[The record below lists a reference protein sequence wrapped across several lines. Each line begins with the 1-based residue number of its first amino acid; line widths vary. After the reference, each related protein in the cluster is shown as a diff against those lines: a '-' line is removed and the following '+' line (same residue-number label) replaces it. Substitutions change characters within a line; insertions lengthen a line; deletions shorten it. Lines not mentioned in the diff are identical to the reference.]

1 MFNGADT
8 KKIKLSVIIPAYN
21 EAENVAGLH
30 QSLQEALRNINISSE
45 LIFINDGSTD
55 NTLAELKKLKP
66 VKIINFRRN
75 CGQTAALDAGIKE
88 ASGEIIITMDAD
100 GQNDPEDIPLLL
112 DKLNEG
118 YDVVS
123 GWRWQRK
130 DKLMKKF
137 CSRGANFLRKF
148 LVNDGIHDS
157 GCTLKAYRRECFD
170 RVDLY
175 GEMHRFI
182 PAILRWR
189 GFKIGEVKVNHL
201 PRKKGRTKYNWKR
214 IPNGFLDMLSVWFWR
229 KYSDRPLHLFGSV
242 GLFFGI
248 IGSLILIV
256 LLTLRA
262 FSVVSLTGRIWPLI
276 AVFFILMGIQ
286 FFVSGILADITVK
299 NHYKVTKQE
308 PYQIKEIIEQ

>member
-1 MFNGADT
+1 MVNDNDT
-8 KKIKLSVIIPAYN
+8 KKIKLSVVIPAYN
-21 EAENVAGLH
+21 EAENVTTLH
-30 QSLQEALRNINISSE
+30 QSLQEVLRNLNLSFE
-45 LIFINDGSTD
+45 VIFINDGSTD

-66 VKIINFRRN
+66 IKIINFRKN
-75 CGQTAALDAGIKE
+75 FGQTAALDAGIKE
-88 ASGEIIITMDAD
+88 ASGEIIIAMDAD
-100 GQNDPEDIPLLL
+100 GQNDPKDISLFL
-112 DKLNEG
+112 DKIDEG

-170 RVDLY
+170 HVDLY

-201 PRKKGRTKYNWKR
+201 PRQRGKTKYNWRRVPK
-214 IPNGFLDMLSVWFWR
+214 GFLDMLSVWFWR
-229 KYSDRPLHLFGSV
+229 KYANRPLHLFGGI
-242 GLFFGI
+242 GLFLGITGSIILTILLGLRLFGLI
-248 IGSLILIV
+248 SLY
-256 LLTLRA
+256 
-262 FSVVSLTGRIWPLI
+262 GRIWPLV
-276 AVFFILMGIQ
+276 AVLLILTGTQ
-286 FFVSGILADITVK
+286 FFVFGILADITVK